1 MQERPS
7 RNLITLNSD
16 LPYCLSMG
24 SLGIPTVTILIGI
37 QSVYPEALWYTS
49 RHPDDFPRLLRP
61 EDIYGTSEHATCL
74 YRVLSTYLHRPCDC
88 DFRRFDQLLFHIVRK
103 CNRFLI
109 FQYLRTNRNSDG
121 ETN

>member
-7 RNLITLNSD
+7 RNLIILNAD

-24 SLGIPTVTILIGI
+24 SLGIPTVTIPIGI

-61 EDIYGTSEHATCL
+61 EDIYVPRSM
-74 YRVLSTYLHRPCDC
+74 
-88 DFRRFDQLLFHIVRK
+88 QLVYIGVCQPTVGVK
-103 CNRFLI
+103 
-109 FQYLRTNRNSDG
+109 
-121 ETN
+121 